1 MAPGAVRQEPRQGR
15 DQLGWLEQ
23 VMLTLCPTLKNKQPS
38 QVVMCHKE
46 TLVPVPALFLGRAH
60 TERRQTAIASEWP
73 TSADLGPK
81 GFQGPDNAARF
92 MNFSLIKMDVGYL
105 KGHLIANFTKIILGM
120 RGALEGGLED

>member
-1 MAPGAVRQEPRQGR
+1 M
-15 DQLGWLEQ
+15 LMLMLMLTLLMLTWLEQ
-23 VMLTLCPTLKNKQPS
+23 VRLTLCPTLNHKQPS

-92 MNFSLIKMDVGYL
+92 MNLSLIKMDVVY
-105 KGHLIANFTKIILGM
+105 
-120 RGALEGGLED
+120 

>member
-1 MAPGAVRQEPRQGR
+1 M
-15 DQLGWLEQ
+15 
-23 VMLTLCPTLKNKQPS
+23 CPTLNNKQQPP

-92 MNFSLIKMDVGYL
+92 INLSLIKMDVVY
-105 KGHLIANFTKIILGM
+105 
-120 RGALEGGLED
+120 

>member
-1 MAPGAVRQEPRQGR
+1 MARGAVRQEPRQGR

-23 VMLTLCPTLKNKQPS
+23 VTLLTLCPTLNNKQPP

-60 TERRQTAIASEWP
+60 TERRQTAIASDWP

-92 MNFSLIKMDVGYL
+92 MNLSLIKVDMVY
-105 KGHLIANFTKIILGM
+105 
-120 RGALEGGLED
+120 

>member
-1 MAPGAVRQEPRQGR
+1 MLGLEASFSTSFSDYKTQTRQAGMAPGAVRQEPRQGR

-23 VMLTLCPTLKNKQPS
+23 VMLTLCPTLNNRQPS

-92 MNFSLIKMDVGYL
+92 MHLSLIKMDVVY
-105 KGHLIANFTKIILGM
+105 
-120 RGALEGGLED
+120 

>member
-23 VMLTLCPTLKNKQPS
+23 VRLTLCQAFNNKQPS

-92 MNFSLIKMDVGYL
+92 MHLSLIKVDMVY
-105 KGHLIANFTKIILGM
+105 
-120 RGALEGGLED
+120 